1 MHPRERWLAPGLR
14 RAVDPEH
21 ALVTRRRLLEAGAG
35 VALSAMLAGCSTT
48 NPAGNS
54 AGPPL
59 PRQNKPVKWP
69 VYTDN
74 KPLAPGLAP
83 ERGATLQ
90 LFNWQAYIN
99 QKVIHNFCQK
109 YDCRCEVTTF
119 DTIEDA
125 MAKLASG
132 ELKFDIFFPT
142 VSVLGRLIA
151 SKQIRP
157 LNHSYI
163 PNIANA
169 WPDYRD
175 PFYDQEWQYT
185 APYSI
190 FTTGIA
196 WRKDKVNLAP
206 SWNLPWQSAPYR
218 GKVAILDDYREAL
231 CLALLQAGHSDLNT
245 TNLAQVRAA
254 GRALQQLSSLTN
266 VRIDENDYSE
276 IPTGNTWVHQAW
288 SGDMAL
294 SNEYLPKGAS
304 ANTIGYWFPAD
315 HKGPIANDLMVN
327 LTGGDNPVL
336 AHKFID
342 YMLDVDNALENY
354 TYVGYMQPLT
364 EVTPQRLVSEKL
376 LIPQLTSTVV
386 QRDYF
391 RNGLF
396 QLELPPAANAV
407 WETTWNTFSKGL

>member
-1 MHPRERWLAPGLR
+1 VHPRERWVAPGVR
-14 RAVDPEH
+14 RAVRPEE
-21 ALVTRRRLLEAGAG
+21 ALISRRRLLEAGAG
-35 VALSAMLAGCSTT
+35 LALSAMLAGCSTT
-48 NPAGNS
+48 NPAGS
-54 AGPPL
+54 SDGPPL

-69 VYTDN
+69 VYSDN
-74 KPLAPGLAP
+74 QPLASGLAP

-99 QKVIHNFCQK
+99 QKVIHDFCQK
-109 YDCRCEVTTF
+109 YNCRAEVTTF

-132 ELKFDIFFPT
+132 ELKFDVFFPT
-142 VSVLGRLIA
+142 VSVLGRLVA

-157 LNHSYI
+157 LNHGYI

-231 CLALLQAGHSDLNT
+231 CLALLRAGHSDLNT

-254 GRALQQLSSLTN
+254 GRALGELSSLTN

-304 ANTIGYWFPAD
+304 ADTIGYWFPPD

-364 EVTPQRLVSEKL
+364 AVTPQRLIAEKL

-407 WETTWNTFSKGL
+407 WESTWNTFSKGL